1 MQRILHKMLDEMAG
15 KEYVFVQE
23 RLRMFIFEIHSTP
36 RPQKQTLQCVS
47 FSGRKQ
53 FYDPSKMN
61 KKQIQW
67 QVQPH
72 APKELLRGPIEMHLT
87 FYLPIPKQ
95 TKGVERQAMNNNI
108 AKHYKRPDI
117 DNLAYVVTNALKG
130 VVYNDDS
137 QICIMHL
144 EKKYGEQPKTVIK
157 VMEI

>member
-1 MQRILHKMLDEMAG
+1 MLDEMTS
-15 KEYVFVQE
+15 KEYEYVSK
-23 RLRMFIFEIHSTP
+23 RLRMFIFEIHSIP
-36 RPQKQTLQCVS
+36 RPQKQTMQGVS

-61 KKQIQW
+61 RKQIQW

-72 APKELLRGPIEMHLT
+72 APKELLQGPIEMHLT

-95 TKGVERQAMNNNI
+95 IRGIERQAMNNNV

-130 VVYNDDS
+130 VVYKDDS
-137 QICIMHL
+137 QICVMRL
-144 EKKYGEQPKTVIK
+144 EKMYGEQPRTVIK
-157 VMEI
+157 VMEV

>member
-1 MQRILHKMLDEMAG
+1 MLDEMAA
-15 KEYVFVQE
+15 KEYEFVQT
-23 RLRMFIFEIHSTP
+23 RLRMFIFEIHSVP
-36 RPQKQTLQCVS
+36 RPQKQTMQGVS

-72 APKELLRGPIEMHLT
+72 APKELLQGPIEMHLT

-95 TKGVERQAMNNNI
+95 IKGTVRQAMNNNI

-130 VVYNDDS
+130 VVYRDDS

-144 EKKYGEQPKTVIK
+144 EKKYSDSPKTVIK